1 MPGSHRRKEGMKAK
15 NPKLALKRLLKEFK
29 PQLPLVIFICFLLVF
44 AAVFYIVEPIILEK
58 IVNGL
63 TVYIEPQA
71 GYYHVDWRGLSQLF
85 ALLFIIIASSNVFG
99 WLSEFLGIK
108 LTRMY
113 SYRLDNALKKK
124 LDRLPLSFF
133 DAQSYG
139 DVLSTGI
146 NDVDNIG
153 RNAYGILSQTI
164 SASVMLVGCIIA
176 MLITSWQLALIVIVS
191 LPITGFVVMLIGQR
205 SQIQFKKYRA
215 KYGVIEG
222 QIEEAYN
229 AYKLLKL
236 FSREQAAQDKFDQIN
251 NEMTEAD
258 RKSQWISGFIYPSM
272 RFISQIGFVAVAVGS
287 GLIYADGNSLG
298 VLVAFLFFL
307 NIISQPFQMLG
318 QISSTF
324 QSVMAST
331 ERVFAILDA
340 KEEEPDTPDCIAND
354 DGIKGE
360 VVFDHVSFSYTP
372 DKPLIQD
379 MNLTV
384 HQGETIAIVGPTG
397 AGKTTLVNLIMRFY
411 EINGGTIYFDG
422 IDSRR
427 FARRTLRGAIGMVL
441 QDAWLFNGSIK
452 ENIRYGNNNA
462 TDEEVYAAAKAARI
476 DHFIETLPGGY
487 DFVLNEDGGNISQGQ
502 RQLVTIARAICSK
515 PKIMILDE
523 ATSSVDTRTE
533 KAIQDA
539 MDEIMRNRT
548 SFVIAHR
555 LSTIKNA
562 KQILVMNQGSI
573 IEMGTHQELLNR
585 NGFYADLYNSQFLG
599 KPEETNSGTLANN
612 ANGPTD

>member
-1 MPGSHRRKEGMKAK
+1 MPGQHREKEQPKAK

-29 PQLPLVIFICFLLVF
+29 PQLPLIIFICILLI
-44 AAVFYIVEPIILEK
+44 AAAIFYIIEPMILK
-58 IVNGL
+58 QVVNGL
-63 TVYIEPQA
+63 TQYIAPEGGVYK
-71 GYYHVDWRGLSQLF
+71 VDWPSLIQLF
-85 ALLFIIIASSNVFG
+85 ALLFVTIASSNVFG

-108 LTRMY
+108 LTKMY
-113 SYRLDNALKKK
+113 GYRLDNALKKK
-124 LDRLPLSFF
+124 LDHLPLSYF
-133 DAQSYG
+133 DGQSYG
-139 DVLSTGI
+139 DVLSTGV

-153 RNAYGILSQTI
+153 HNTYGILSQSI
-164 SASVMLVGCIIA
+164 SASVMLIGCIVA
-176 MLITSWQLALIVIVS
+176 MLITSWQLALIVIAS
-191 LPITGFVVMLIGQR
+191 LPLTGFIVMLIGKR
-205 SQIQFKKYRA
+205 SQVQFKKYRA
-215 KYGVIEG
+215 KYGVLEG

-229 AYKLLKL
+229 GYKLLKV
-236 FSREQAAQDKFDQIN
+236 FNREQTAQAKFDAIN

-272 RFISQIGFVAVAVGS
+272 RFISQVGFVAVAVGS
-287 GLIYADGNSLG
+287 GLIYADGKSLG
-298 VLVAFLFFL
+298 ILVAFLFFL

-331 ERVFAILDA
+331 ERVFAILDS
-340 KEEEPDTPDCIAND
+340 KEEEPDAPDAITSE

-360 VVFDHVSFSYTP
+360 VVFDHVSFSYSP

-379 MNLTV
+379 MNLKV
-384 HQGETIAIVGPTG
+384 LPGETIAIVGPTG

-411 EINGGTIYFDG
+411 EINGGTIYLDG
-422 IDSRR
+422 VDTRHY
-427 FARRTLRGAIGMVL
+427 ARHTLRGAIGMVL
-441 QDAWLFNGSIK
+441 QETWLFNGSIK
-452 ENIRYGNNNA
+452 ENIRYGNNDA
-462 TDEEVYAAAKAARI
+462 SDEEVYAAARAARV

-487 DFVLNEDGGNISQGQ
+487 DFVLNEDGSNVSQGQ
-502 RQLVTIARAICSK
+502 RQLITIARAICSK

-539 MDEIMRNRT
+539 MDEIMLNRT

-562 KQILVMNQGSI
+562 KQILVMNQGAI
-573 IEMGTHQELLNR
+573 IEMGTHQELLAK

-599 KPEETNSGTLANN
+599 KQEDTK
-612 ANGPTD
+612 

>member
-1 MPGSHRRKEGMKAK
+1 MPGPHREKEQPKAK

-29 PQLPLVIFICFLLVF
+29 PQLPLIIFICILLT
-44 AAVFYIVEPIILEK
+44 AAAIFYIIEPIILK
-58 IVNGL
+58 QIVNGL
-63 TVYIEPQA
+63 TQYITPEDGVYK
-71 GYYHVDWRGLSQLF
+71 VDWPSLIQLF

-108 LTRMY
+108 LTKMY
-113 SYRLDNALKKK
+113 GYRLDNALKKK
-124 LDRLPLSFF
+124 LDRLPLSYF

-139 DVLSTGI
+139 DVLSTGV

-153 RNAYGILSQTI
+153 HNSYGILSQSI
-164 SASVMLVGCIIA
+164 SASVMLIGCIVA
-176 MLITSWQLALIVIVS
+176 MLITSWQLALIVIAS
-191 LPITGFVVMLIGQR
+191 LPLTGFVVMLIGKR
-205 SQIQFKKYRA
+205 SQVQFKKYRA
-215 KYGVIEG
+215 RYGVLEG

-229 AYKLLKL
+229 GYKLLKV
-236 FSREQAAQDKFDQIN
+236 FNREQAAQAKFDAIN
-251 NEMTEAD
+251 DEMTEAD

-272 RFISQIGFVAVAVGS
+272 RFISQVGFVAVAVGS

-298 VLVAFLFFL
+298 ILVAFLFFL

-324 QSVMAST
+324 QSVTAST
-331 ERVFAILDA
+331 ERVFAILDS
-340 KEEEPDTPDCIAND
+340 KEEEPDAPDAITSD
-354 DGIKGE
+354 DKIKGE
-360 VVFDHVSFSYTP
+360 VVFDHVFFSYSS

-379 MNLTV
+379 MNLKV
-384 HQGETIAIVGPTG
+384 LPGETIAIVGPTG

-411 EINGGTIYFDG
+411 EINRGAIYLDGTDTRHY
-422 IDSRR
+422 
-427 FARRTLRGAIGMVL
+427 ARHTLRGAIGMVL
-441 QDAWLFNGSIK
+441 QETWLFNGSIK

-462 TDEEVYAAAKAARI
+462 SDEEVYAAAKAARV
-476 DHFIETLPGGY
+476 DHFIETLPDGY
-487 DFVLNEDGGNISQGQ
+487 DFVLNEDGSNVSQGQ
-502 RQLVTIARAICSK
+502 RQLITIARAICSK

-539 MDEIMRNRT
+539 MDEIMLNRT

-562 KQILVMNQGSI
+562 KQILVMNQGAI
-573 IEMGTHQELLNR
+573 IEMGTHQELLAK

-599 KPEETNSGTLANN
+599 KQEDTK
-612 ANGPTD
+612 

>member
-1 MPGSHRRKEGMKAK
+1 MPRPHSENEQRKAK
-15 NPKLALKRLLKEFK
+15 NPKLALKRLLQEFK
-29 PQLPLVIFICFLLVF
+29 PQLPLIIFICVLLT
-44 AAVFYIVEPIILEK
+44 AAAIFYIVEPIILKK

-63 TVYIEPQA
+63 ATYIEPE
-71 GYYHVDWRGLSQLF
+71 GGFYKVDWAGLSQLF
-85 ALLFIIIASSNVFG
+85 ALLFITIATSNVFG

-108 LTRMY
+108 LTKTY
-113 SYRLDNALKKK
+113 GYRLDNALKKK
-124 LDRLPLSFF
+124 LDHLPLSYF
-133 DAQSYG
+133 DGQSYG
-139 DVLSTGI
+139 DVLSTGV

-153 RNAYGILSQTI
+153 HNSYGILSQSI
-164 SASVMLVGCIIA
+164 SATVELVGCIVA

-191 LPITGFVVMLIGQR
+191 LPITAFVVMMIGKR
-205 SQIQFKKYRA
+205 SQVQFKRYRA
-215 KYGVIEG
+215 KYGILEG

-229 AYKLLKL
+229 GYKLLKV
-236 FSREQAAQDKFDQIN
+236 FNREETAQNKFDAIN
-251 NEMTEAD
+251 EEMTEAD

-272 RFISQIGFVAVAVGS
+272 RFISQVGFVAVAVGS

-298 VLVAFLFFL
+298 ILVAFLFFL

-318 QISSTF
+318 QISTTF

-331 ERVFAILDA
+331 ERVFAILDM
-340 KEEEPDTPDCIAND
+340 KEETPDAPDAIMSND
-354 DGIKGE
+354 QIKGE
-360 VVFDHVSFSYTP
+360 VIFDHVAFSYSP

-379 MNLTV
+379 MNLKV
-384 HQGETIAIVGPTG
+384 QPGETIAIVGPTG

-411 EINGGTIYFDG
+411 EINSGTIYLDG
-422 IDSRR
+422 VDTRHY
-427 FARRTLRGAIGMVL
+427 ARHTLRGAIGMVL
-441 QDAWLFNGSIK
+441 QETWLFNGTIR
-452 ENIRYGNNNA
+452 ENIRYGNNDA
-462 TDEEVYAAAKAARI
+462 TDEEVYAAAKAARV

-487 DFVLNEDGGNISQGQ
+487 DFVLNEDGSNVSQGQ
-502 RQLVTIARAICSK
+502 RQLITIARAICSK

-562 KQILVMNQGSI
+562 KEILVMNQGSI
-573 IEMGTHQELLNR
+573 IEMGTHQELLAKQ
-585 NGFYADLYNSQFLG
+585 GFYADLYNSQFLG
-599 KPEETNSGTLANN
+599 KQDDTKN
-612 ANGPTD
+612 TD